1 MSKAKLIEFLAA
13 GLMDANGNPLAG
25 YQGRAFAADGTTPKV
40 VWQDRD
46 KTLPTVSGTA
56 SFTMSSAGQAI
67 LYGDGIYTFKLW
79 TAAADPDT
87 DNPYLTFSGV
97 DVLSAVS
104 LEAALDD
111 FGTDSAAAIVAF
123 EAEADA
129 KIATFNTGAIVQEVV
144 VTRTTAETTTST
156 TLVDTGL
163 TGAITP
169 IYNNSII
176 MAEAWLPT
184 ASVWSGN
191 NITISRRALLGLRI
205 VGGAEGPTTR
215 FGHDL
220 VAASSAY
227 ADTHGGARAFMRHQ
241 VSSLNE
247 ITFVLQWCA
256 FATGMAPV
264 VTSSPTSHSAYP
276 YYLIL
281 WEIKQ

>member
-144 VTRTTAETTTST
+144 VTRTTNDTTTST
-156 TLVDTGL
+156 TMVDTGL

-169 IYNNSII
+169 LFANSVI
-176 MAEAWLPT
+176 EAIAIVPWATNRL
-184 ASVWSGN
+184 
-191 NITISRRALLGLRI
+191 ITGTGTERFGYFRVRNTTNTTN
-205 VGGAEGPTTR
+205 GPTHS
-215 FGHDL
+215 FGRRL
-220 VAASSAY
+220 AASSAV
-227 ADTHGGARAFMRHQ
+227 DL
-241 VSSLNE
+241 SS
-247 ITFVLQWCA
+247 A
-256 FATGMAPV
+256 APV
-264 VTSSPTSHSAYP
+264 IARIRYTVNSLAARTFILQMSTGDTDTQTQTSANTSTIT
-276 YYLIL
+276 LIL
-281 WEIKQ
+281 REIKQ

>member
-144 VTRTTAETTTST
+144 VTRSTNDSTTATG
-156 TLVDTGL
+156 LNDTGL
-163 TGAITP
+163 TGDITP
-169 IYNNSII
+169 QFADSVIEVEAFIPAASIRR
-176 MAEAWLPT
+176 T
-184 ASVWSGN
+184 SDTHS
-191 NITISRRALLGLRI
+191 SRLAQLRI
-205 VGGAEGPTTR
+205 RNSTNAVNGPTHW
-215 FGHDL
+215 FGREL
-220 VAASSAY
+220 VAS
-227 ADTHGGARAFMRHQ
+227 
-241 VSSLNE
+241 SSLVAQSETMAVVRMRYTVNSLAARTFILQFGTNTTTTTVQTSANTST
-247 ITFVLQWCA
+247 ITL
-256 FATGMAPV
+256 T
-264 VTSSPTSHSAYP
+264 
-276 YYLIL
+276 LR
-281 WEIKQ
+281 EIKQ